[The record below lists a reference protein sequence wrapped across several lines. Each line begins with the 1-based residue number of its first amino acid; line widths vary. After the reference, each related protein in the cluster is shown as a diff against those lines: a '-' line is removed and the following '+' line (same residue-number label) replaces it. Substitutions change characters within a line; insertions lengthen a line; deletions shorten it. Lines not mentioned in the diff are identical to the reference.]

1 MEKKTTASITR
12 FGEVCFWAGLIIELL
27 LVIIDKSAYINPYEG
42 ITFRLTFLMFCIKI
56 ATTKYTRREWLC
68 ILGVGIIAMIS
79 YFVNDKDDVNY
90 NIKYSVDAK
99 NASAIAD
106 VRIDGKNLI
115 VTSKDI
121 ESSANIT
128 IYAESRGVVVEHTVN
143 VVIDKA
149 NAIDGVTSVAK
160 IYVEGNILKAEGLFG
175 DIVYVYDMT
184 GRNVDTVAITSERFS
199 TCLNLPKGVY
209 LVKTSNIIK
218 KIIL

>member
-1 MEKKTTASITR
+1 M
-12 FGEVCFWAGLIIELL
+12 
-27 LVIIDKSAYINPYEG
+27 
-42 ITFRLTFLMFCIKI
+42 
-56 ATTKYTRREWLC
+56 
-68 ILGVGIIAMIS
+68 
-79 YFVNDKDDVNY
+79 
-90 NIKYSVDAK
+90 DAK

-175 DIVYVYDMT
+175 DIVYVYDMA